1 MKNEKTEDSFQ
12 KDELFNND
20 IDKFI
25 EQLYDCKKL
34 ISQEIIF
41 IINKCKEIISKED
54 NIQEVSCP
62 VTVCGS
68 IHGQFFNLLE
78 LFRLGG
84 RLPYTNYIFLGNYIN
99 RGYYSIETLSLLL
112 CLKIRYP
119 KRIHLIRGNQESEQ
133 LTQCYGFYDE
143 CIRKYGSPEVW
154 KYFIDLFNNLPLSVL
169 IEDKILC
176 LHSGLSPLINTLDD
190 IRTLDRTQDIDL
202 NEGAISHLLWNKPD
216 DCIGFVPFPKGAG
229 FVFGENV
236 SKEFCRINCLDI
248 IIRSSSCI
256 PTGYEFLHNNTI
268 CSITSCP
275 NFCYR
280 YGNEGAI
287 MEIDE
292 DMNYYF
298 YKFDQVPRGKVEL
311 MEKTI
316 IP

>member
-1 MKNEKTEDSFQ
+1 MKKKENSIQ

-25 EQLYDCKKL
+25 EQLYNCKKL
-34 ISQEIIF
+34 KSEEIIF

-68 IHGQFFNLLE
+68 IHGQFFNLIE

-84 RLPYTNYIFLGNYIN
+84 RIPYTNYIFLGNYIN
-99 RGYYSIETLSLLL
+99 WGYYSIETLSLLL

-119 KRIHLIRGNQESEQ
+119 KRINLIRGNQESKQ

-143 CIRKYGSPEVW
+143 CIRKYGSPQEW
-154 KYFIDLFNNLPLSVL
+154 KYFIDLFNYLPLGVL

-176 LHSGLSPLINTLDD
+176 LHSGLSPLINNLDD
-190 IRTLDRTQDIDL
+190 IRTVDRTQDIDL
-202 NEGAISHLLWNKPD
+202 IDGVISHLLWNKPD
-216 DCIGFVPFPKGAG
+216 NNYIGFIPFSKGAG

-236 SKEFCRINCLDI
+236 SKKFCRINCLDK
-248 IIRSSSCI
+248 IIRTSSSI
-256 PTGYEFLHNNTI
+256 PTGYEFLHNNII

-275 NFCYR
+275 NFLYR
-280 YGNEGAI
+280 CGNEGAI

-292 DMNYYF
+292 DMNYNF
-298 YKFDQVPRGKVEL
+298 YKFDHVPRGKVEL